1 MKPVVEIVWDDH
13 SLTVGEGTP
22 RAVRVTSVGYLLED
36 TKRHVVIA
44 QSRGETY
51 QDKLLV
57 LRPTLRKMKR
67 IR

>member
-13 SLTVGEGTP
+13 SLTVGEGKARP
-22 RAVRVTSVGYLLED
+22 VRVRSVGYLLED

-44 QSRGETY
+44 QSKGETY

-57 LRPTLRKMKR
+57 LRPTLRKMR
-67 IR
+67 RV